1 MKILYIAHERRAAE
15 VAAYGLRTIAPN
27 VSLTWGS
34 APDAALD
41 WIQDNLDTHL
51 VIVDAGM
58 HSQGGSA
65 FLEHVRALGV
75 GIPVMMIAPEH
86 LTGLLVAVEACLNS
100 VVSRERGDSETL
112 AAQLSEIEE
121 WRRQVRQ
128 RVAGRQAEH
137 DAALARVN
145 RICTT
150 LQTRLLELEAAVR
163 HADERHA
170 VDTAAVER
178 LSLRESALEAVLAE
192 AAAARTSLEHRLS
205 AAETAHQQAQ
215 QHAAVDLASAV
226 DRCVAL
232 ENELSREADA
242 RATLN
247 ERLAAAGSARQ
258 EADQKHAAELAS
270 LRTRLVEIEAQ
281 HTASLTHSASV
292 RTALQAQLLDL
303 EAAVRTADERHAQD
317 TAAIER
323 SDARETELRSALAE
337 AVAGRAT
344 LEQRLAAA
352 ETARQHAAQQHA
364 MEWATLTSR
373 LAEVRAQYDASV
385 EQTASVERQ
394 LTDTVAALEQARRDW
409 TSEVTAAAAQLDRRE
424 AELTAALAEANAA
437 RTVVENRLAEA
448 EAAHQQAQAAAAAA
462 LAAAAEQRE
471 TLEEQVSQ
479 ERALIRSAQGAV
491 AEAEERGRLALE
503 ASSRDI
509 ARLEG
514 EADGLRRQLG
524 ALRTQ
529 AAALR
534 RETNRLPGL
543 QLQLEQSH
551 KENRRQFERAP
562 YGLCECTRDGAVT
575 RVNHSLARLLG
586 YRGTAD
592 LRRMDV
598 VATAFEN
605 GDDLR
610 WLLERTAQAGEA
622 QSVETTL
629 TTRDRRRLSVR
640 LHAMTSEGSVVI
652 AVEDLTR
659 LHAVEQRLREAER
672 LEAVGRVAAE
682 VAITCDSLLRDVT
695 QGGQQW
701 LAGFESDTRFRQQ
714 GELLLGDVTRAAG
727 YLRQFV
733 AYGHKQ
739 IGNAQPV
746 SVPRLLHDM
755 RPVLKRVLGDDI
767 ILVLPKTT
775 DRFYVDVDAE
785 PVERILVN
793 VANYA
798 RERMSR
804 GGRVKIQLATRVVD
818 RRFLASHPRVRPG
831 GHVLITI
838 AEIQGPTWPALPVQ
852 LHTARD
858 ADPAIAPAA
867 SHKPGIDLG
876 PLIELIG
883 DLGGHLWMSAEPA
896 GNMTL
901 QIHLPRRTG
910 DEVADRSVF
919 APRLHGGRQLARWF
933 RH

>member
-1 MKILYIAHERRAAE
+1 MKILYIAQERRAAE

-41 WIQDNLDTHL
+41 WIQDNLDARL

-100 VVSRERGDSETL
+100 VVARERSNSETL

-121 WRRQVRQ
+121 WRGQVRQ
-128 RVAGRQAEH
+128 RVADRQAQQ
-137 DAALARVN
+137 DAALARAN

-150 LQTRLLELEAAVR
+150 LQARLIELEAAAR

-170 VDTAAVER
+170 VDTAAAER

-192 AAAARTSLEHRLS
+192 AAAARTSLEHRLT
-205 AAETAHQQAQ
+205 AAETAHQHAQ
-215 QHAAVDLASAV
+215 QRATADLASAV
-226 DRCVAL
+226 HRSMAL
-232 ENELSREADA
+232 ESQLAREADA
-242 RATLN
+242 RTTLN
-247 ERLAAAGSARQ
+247 ERLAAAEIARQ

-270 LRTRLVEIEAQ
+270 LRTRLVEIEAH
-281 HTASLTHSASV
+281 HTASLTHSTSV
-292 RTALQAQLLDL
+292 RAALEAQLVEL
-303 EAAVRTADERHAQD
+303 EAAVRAAEERHAHD

-323 SDARETELRSALAE
+323 SDLRETELRSALAE

-364 MEWATLTSR
+364 MEWASLTSR

-394 LTDTVAALEQARRDW
+394 LTDAAAALEQARRDW
-409 TSEVTAAAAQLDRRE
+409 KSDVTAAAARLDRRE
-424 AELTAALAEANAA
+424 AELTASLAEANAA
-437 RTVVENRLAEA
+437 RSVVENRLAEA
-448 EAAHQQAQAAAAAA
+448 EAAHQQAQARAAAA

-471 TLEEQVSQ
+471 TLEVQVGQ
-479 ERALIRSAQGAV
+479 ERALIRSAQGAL
-491 AEAEERGRLALE
+491 AEAEERSRLALE

-534 RETNRLPGL
+534 READRLPGL
-543 QLQLEQSH
+543 QLQLDQSH

-562 YGLCECTRDGAVT
+562 YGLCECTRDGAIT

-586 YRGTAD
+586 YRGTD
-592 LRRMDV
+592 LRRMEV
-598 VATAFEN
+598 VATAFES

-610 WLLERTAQAGEA
+610 WLLERTAQAGEG

-640 LHAMTSEGSVVI
+640 LHALASEESVVI

-682 VAITCDSLLRDVT
+682 VAVTCDSLLRDVT

-838 AEIQGPTWPALPVQ
+838 TEIQGPTWPALPVQ

-858 ADPAIAPAA
+858 ADADIAPAA
-867 SHKPGIDLG
+867 PHKPGIDLG

-901 QIHLPRRTG
+901 QIHLPKRTG
-910 DEVADRSVF
+910 DEAAERSVF